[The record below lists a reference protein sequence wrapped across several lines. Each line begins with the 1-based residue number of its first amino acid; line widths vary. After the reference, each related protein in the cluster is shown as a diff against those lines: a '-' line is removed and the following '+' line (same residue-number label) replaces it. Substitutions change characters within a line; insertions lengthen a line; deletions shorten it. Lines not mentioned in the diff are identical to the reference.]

1 MLIEMVLNGSQGKNQ
16 LKNTAKTT
24 WEGKE
29 SVNRT
34 VRELWKVRKVGKVEK
49 VGKVGKVRQACR
61 EHEDEKLCGIR
72 KSQEVKTV
80 EEVWITTPP
89 ERK

>member
-1 MLIEMVLNGSQGKNQ
+1 MES
-16 LKNTAKTT
+16 
-24 WEGKE
+24 KE
-29 SVNRT
+29 S
-34 VRELWKVRKVGKVEK
+34 GKVEK

-61 EHEDEKLCGIR
+61 VHKDEKLCGIR

-89 ERK
+89 EGK